1 MRRLV
6 PLCVGL
12 LFCLAVAASA
22 VAQDRVTIGIVTAT
36 SGPLAAPGKFQV
48 NGFKLAADEVNKKGG
63 IAVAGKAYSVELK
76 IYDTHCS
83 ATEGASAMERLAS
96 FDKVPVVLGEV
107 CSPVAAAEAVVAKA
121 DEVPL
126 ILTVPTA
133 ANLTEPKNDNPYL
146 FRVNA
151 DNDMLDAALAKYIA
165 AQGWSPLG
173 FIAWNNDTGRGG
185 VADLRK
191 LLPPDIEIAYVGY
204 FNVGD
209 VDFSSHVSNLR
220 AKNVKAV
227 LLLMD
232 EEPGALATKQ
242 IRQSGFPVQ
251 LVGTLAMGSNKF
263 LERVDAKSI
272 EGMVQYSN
280 FPPAAEMPAIRNF
293 NAAYKA
299 MFGEESHGFAA
310 QSYDGLMV
318 ALEAMQRAG
327 TVSDGKAIRDALAK
341 TDHQGVIGHIVFD
354 SNNQNN
360 PPVFITQ
367 WCGDGTRRIVA
378 PADAVG
384 ACGTG

>member
-1 MRRLV
+1 MYRLI
-6 PLCVGL
+6 PACLFLLC
-12 LFCLAVAASA
+12 FAIAAA
-22 VAQDRVTIGIVTAT
+22 AEAQDQITIGIVTAT
-36 SGPLAAPGKFQV
+36 SGPLAAPGKFQI
-48 NGFKLAADEVNKKGG
+48 NGFNLAVDEINKKGG
-63 IAVAGKAYSVELK
+63 VVVSGKTYKLALK

-96 FDKVPVVLGEV
+96 FDKVPVVLGEL
-107 CSPVAAAEAVVAKA
+107 CSPVAAAEAVVAQS

-133 ANLTEPKNDNPYL
+133 SNLTKPKNTNPYL

-151 DNDMLDAALAKYIA
+151 DGDLLDAGLAKYIA
-165 AQGWSPLG
+165 AQDWSPLG

-185 VADLRK
+185 VANLTR
-191 LLPPDIEIAYVGY
+191 LLPPNIETAYIGY

-220 AKNVKAV
+220 AKNVKAI
-227 LLLMD
+227 LLYMD

-242 IRQSGFPVQ
+242 IRQSGLQTQ

-280 FPPAAEMPAIRNF
+280 FPPGAAVPAIRNF
-293 NAAYKA
+293 NIAYKA
-299 MFGEESHGFAA
+299 MFNEESHGFAA

-318 ALEAMQRAG
+318 ALAAMQRAG
-327 TVSDGKAIRDALAK
+327 TVTDGKAIRDALAK
-341 TDHQGVIGHIVFD
+341 TDYQGVIGHIVFD
-354 SNNQNN
+354 ANNQNN

-378 PADAVG
+378 PPEAIG

>member
-1 MRRLV
+1 MHRFI
-6 PLCVGL
+6 PACVGL
-12 LFCLAVAASA
+12 LCLAIGGSA
-22 VAQDRVTIGIVTAT
+22 RAQDQITIGIVTAT
-36 SGPLAAPGKFQV
+36 SGPLAAPGKFQI
-48 NGFKLAADEVNKKGG
+48 NGFNLAADEVNKKGG
-63 IAVAGKAYSVELK
+63 VTVSGKTYRIVLK

-96 FDKVPVVLGEV
+96 FDRVPVVLGEL
-107 CSPVAAAEAVVAKA
+107 CSPVAAAEAVVAQS

-133 ANLTEPKNDNPYL
+133 ANLTKPKNVNPYL

-151 DNDMLDAALAKYIA
+151 DGDLLDAALAKYIA

-185 VADLRK
+185 VANLTK
-191 LLPPDIEIAYVGY
+191 LLPPAIEIAYTGY

-227 LLLMD
+227 LLYMD

-263 LERVDAKSI
+263 LERVDAQSI

-280 FPPAAEMPAIRNF
+280 FPPAADIPPIRNF

-299 MFGEESHGFAA
+299 MFNEESHGFAA

-318 ALEAMQRAG
+318 ALAAMQRAG
-327 TVSDGKAIRDALAK
+327 SASDGKAIRDALAK
-341 TDHQGVIGHIVFD
+341 TDYQGVIGHIIFD
-354 SNNQNN
+354 ANNQNN

-367 WCGDGTRRIVA
+367 WCADGTRRIVA
-378 PADAVG
+378 PQDAIG